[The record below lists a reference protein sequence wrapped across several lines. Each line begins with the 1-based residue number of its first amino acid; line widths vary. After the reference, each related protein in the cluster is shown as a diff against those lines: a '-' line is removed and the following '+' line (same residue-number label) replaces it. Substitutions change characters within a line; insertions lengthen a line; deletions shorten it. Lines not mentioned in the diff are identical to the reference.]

1 MYTWEAK
8 FTDGQTLSGED
19 GGYRG
24 AALKHGAPEWI
35 SVNYSGSKVL
45 TNLVTKKIQVTP
57 ANGDAYTRDIPDT
70 DIKGTT
76 VFARIVQAF
85 YYGQT
90 TPMGQQSVTFVGIV
104 FADGTK
110 MVEGLYPDGS
120 VKEAD
125 KADFTV

>member
-19 GGYRG
+19 GGYRR
-24 AALKHGAPEWI
+24 ASMQHGAPEWV
-35 SVNYSGSKVL
+35 SVNYNGSTVL
-45 TNLVTKKIQVTP
+45 MNLSTKEVSVTP
-57 ANGDAYTRDIPDT
+57 ANGAAYTRTIPDT
-70 DIKGTT
+70 KISGTS
-76 VFARIVQAF
+76 VFSRNVQAF

-90 TPMGQQSVTFVGIV
+90 TPMGQQSVIFVGAV

-120 VKEAD
+120 VKDSDE
-125 KADFTV
+125 ADFTV